1 MAENFDGQASCD
13 MAIKFGTTYQ
23 GLPEWS
29 LAEDVRYSMKH
40 IAIYDWSAD
49 EGDLVMVSDW
59 LPIIIE

>member
-40 IAIYDWSAD
+40 IAIYDLSAD
-49 EGDLVMVSDW
+49 EGMW
-59 LPIIIE
+59 